1 MAYEQKNGQ
10 GIIFKNSRK
19 TADNHP
25 DYSGHM
31 TGLDG
36 KKYSVALWIKEGA
49 KGKFFSMAQSEY
61 KEKTSGGGDGSDDLP
76 F

>member
-10 GIIFKNSRK
+10 GIIFKNSQKK
-19 TADNHP
+19 TEKHP
-25 DYSGHM
+25 DYTGNM

-36 KKYSVALWIKEGA
+36 KKYGIALWVREGA
-49 KGKFFSMAQSEY
+49 KGKFFSFAQSEF
-61 KEKTSGGGDGSDDLP
+61 KEKTSGGGSDDLP